1 MNKRAESCLNYS
13 DLEFVSDFDIRNC
26 KGIGNLFMNT
36 CTRLYLIR
44 HGQVVNYSTGVLN
57 GHNDVVLSDLGVK
70 QMEAAAARLKD
81 EDITAVYCSDL
92 TRSTRGGELVA
103 REHGL
108 VPIRS
113 SSLREINFGV
123 WAGLT
128 YAGIQQHYPGAL
140 EERTRRFIDY
150 RVPEGESIGEMNGRV
165 VPTVKG
171 ILGTHQGRHIALVA
185 HGGVNRLILA
195 DAMNLDLH
203 NFYSIE
209 QDYGCINIIDY
220 YQDLAVVK
228 LINGRPSIDF

>member
-1 MNKRAESCLNYS
+1 MDS
-13 DLEFVSDFDIRNC
+13 I
-26 KGIGNLFMNT
+26 
-36 CTRLYLIR
+36 TRLYLIR
-44 HGQVVNYSTGVLN
+44 HGQVANFSTGVLN
-57 GHNDVVLSDLGVK
+57 GHNDVDLSDLGIRE
-70 QMEAAAARLKD
+70 MEAVAARLKD
-81 EDITAVYCSDL
+81 EDLAAVYCSDL

-108 VPIRS
+108 VSIRS
-113 SSLREINFGV
+113 SSLREINFGL

-128 YAGIQQHYPGAL
+128 YAEIQEQYPGTL

-150 RVPEGESIGEMNGRV
+150 RVPGGESIRDLTGRV
-165 VPTVKG
+165 IPTVRE
-171 ILGTHQGRHIALVA
+171 ILAAHLGNHIALVT

-209 QDYGCINIIDY
+209 QDYGCLNIIDY
-220 YQDLAVVK
+220 NQDLAVVK

>member
-1 MNKRAESCLNYS
+1 
-13 DLEFVSDFDIRNC
+13 
-26 KGIGNLFMNT
+26 MNT

-44 HGQVVNYSTGVLN
+44 HGQVVNYSAGVLN
-57 GHNDVVLSDLGVK
+57 GHNDVDLSDLGIR

-81 EDITAVYCSDL
+81 EDIAAVYCSDL
-92 TRSTRGGELVA
+92 TRAARGGEIVA
-103 REHGL
+103 RKHDL

-113 SSLREINFGV
+113 SSLREIDFGL

-128 YAGIQQHYPGAL
+128 YAEIQERYPGTL
-140 EERTRRFIDY
+140 EERTRQLIDY
-150 RVPEGESIGEMNGRV
+150 RVPGGESIRDLTGRV
-165 VPTVKG
+165 VPKVKE
-171 ILGTHQGRHIALVA
+171 ILRVHQGKNIAIVV

-195 DAMNLDLH
+195 NAMNLDVR

-209 QDYGCINIIDY
+209 QDYSCLNIIDY

>member
-1 MNKRAESCLNYS
+1 LNYS

-26 KGIGNLFMNT
+26 KGIWDLFMNT
-36 CTRLYLIR
+36 CTRLYLVR
-44 HGQVVNYSTGVLN
+44 HGQVVNFSTGVLN
-57 GHNDVVLSDLGVK
+57 GHNDVALSDLGIR

-81 EDITAVYCSDL
+81 EDLAAVYSSDL
-92 TRSTRGGELVA
+92 KRSKRGGEIIA

-108 VPIRS
+108 APIIS

-128 YAGIQQHYPGAL
+128 YAEIQEQYPDAL
-140 EERTRRFIDY
+140 EERIRRFIDY
-150 RVPEGESIGEMNGRV
+150 RVSGGESIRDLTGRV
-165 VPTVKG
+165 VPTVRE
-171 ILGTHQGRHIALVA
+171 ILAAHQGNHVALVA

-209 QDYGCINIIDY
+209 QDYGCLNIIDY
-220 YQDLAVVK
+220 YQDRAVVK

>member
-1 MNKRAESCLNYS
+1 MDS
-13 DLEFVSDFDIRNC
+13 V
-26 KGIGNLFMNT
+26 
-36 CTRLYLIR
+36 TRLFLVR
-44 HGQVVNYSTGVLN
+44 HGQVVNFLTGVLN
-57 GHNDVVLSDLGVK
+57 GHNDVDLSDPGIR
-70 QMEAAAARLKD
+70 QMEVAAARLKD
-81 EDITAVYCSDL
+81 EDLAAVYCSDL
-92 TRSTRGGELVA
+92 TRSTRGGEIVA

-113 SSLREINFGV
+113 SSLREFDFGL

-128 YAGIQQHYPGAL
+128 YAEIQEQYPGTL

-150 RVPEGESIGEMNGRV
+150 RVPGGESIRDLTGRV
-165 VPTVKG
+165 VPTMRE
-171 ILGTHQGRHIALVA
+171 ILATHQGKHIAVVA

-209 QDYGCINIIDY
+209 QDYGCLNIIDY

-228 LINGRPSIDF
+228 LINGRP